1 MLEIAKRER
10 EEENIRGR
18 KPIKKFSVGLDN
30 STEARGSLVHQLGR
44 SLQLSKNKRKRGV
57 FKQKKRGSID
67 PSTLSLSLCSLFYKI
82 KTKTKHTG
90 LLYFYGHVHTHTHA
104 GQQHTHTQAANS
116 FSTLPDK
123 LLDGC
128 CYCVKLHTHRQTHA
142 HAEFNCAAS
151 RKCHISG
158 RVRRFF

>member
-67 PSTLSLSLCSLFYKI
+67 PSTLSLSLSALSFI
-82 KTKTKHTG
+82 KLKQKQNTRDSYTFMG
-90 LLYFYGHVHTHTHA
+90 MYTHTHMR
-104 GQQHTHTQAANS
+104 GSSTHTHKQQTLFLLSPTNYWMDAAI
-116 FSTLPDK
+116 
-123 LLDGC
+123 
-128 CYCVKLHTHRQTHA
+128 V
-142 HAEFNCAAS
+142 
-151 RKCHISG
+151 
-158 RVRRFF
+158 